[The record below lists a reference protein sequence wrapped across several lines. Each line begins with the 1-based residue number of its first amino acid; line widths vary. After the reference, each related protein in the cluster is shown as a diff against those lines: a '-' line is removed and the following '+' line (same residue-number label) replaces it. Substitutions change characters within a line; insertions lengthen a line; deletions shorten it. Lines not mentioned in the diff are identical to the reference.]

1 VADSKAKLA
10 ALKARGTFKRR
21 NPSGRKGRD
30 SRRQLDAKRKA
41 TGDLAPLDD
50 TTADQLAKF
59 LHAGISAY
67 EALAHLRPGI
77 DDDEVRR
84 ELATKWAG
92 TRTLSD
98 AIDRLNGGPWVDMTE
113 DQRLEI
119 AQARHYSE
127 LAYFIMSHSVEE
139 AAGLDY
145 KKLIDAREAIAQRL
159 AGQEG
164 RGDAF
169 DQFMRKLVSGEVQL
183 NVPLHPGLVSD
194 EPPPAPH

>member
-1 VADSKAKLA
+1 MADSKAKLA
-10 ALKARGTFKRR
+10 ALKARGTFKPRR
-21 NPSGRKGRD
+21 NPNGRRGRA
-30 SRRQLDAKRKA
+30 SRRQLDNKRKA
-41 TGDLAPLDD
+41 DLAPLDD
-50 TTADQLAKF
+50 ATADQLAKF
-59 LHAGISAY
+59 LHAGIGAY

-77 DDDEVRR
+77 DDDEIRR
-84 ELATKWAG
+84 ELAGKWLG
-92 TRTLSD
+92 TRVLSD

-127 LAYFIMSHSVEE
+127 LAYFIMAHSVEE

-183 NVPLHPGLVSD
+183 NVPLQPV
-194 EPPPAPH
+194 PPDDSLPMQ